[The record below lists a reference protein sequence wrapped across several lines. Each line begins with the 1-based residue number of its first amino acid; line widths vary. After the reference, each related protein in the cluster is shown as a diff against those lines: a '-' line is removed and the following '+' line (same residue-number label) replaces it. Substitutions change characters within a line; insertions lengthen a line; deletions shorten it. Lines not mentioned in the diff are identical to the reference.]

1 MTKAQANTLKEF
13 IDALAKAKIV
23 LVKTGSDIN
32 HSDYQI
38 YLADDEIECLK
49 ELLQKKLDKYNKKG
63 EVNK

>member
-13 IDALAKAKIV
+13 IDALTKAKIV

-38 YLADDEIECLK
+38 YLADDEIEGLK
-49 ELLQKKLDKYNKKG
+49 ELLQKKLDKYNKNG

>member
-38 YLADDEIECLK
+38 YLADDEIEGLK